1 MKGGLAL
8 PVYAALAVLLLILAV
23 EWLPESDPAIA
34 VPVAPRMA
42 HGAAPEAETTARDT
56 AAWAT
61 TILRRPLFTTGRR
74 PQKSAGHL
82 AQTAATGLPRL
93 SGIMITA
100 GGKRAIFM
108 PDSGKAMTLAEGAAL
123 DDYTIRRIAADRV
136 ILHGAKGDM
145 VLHPAYDPSH
155 SGGTTPIMQNFGQP
169 MNNPGFQPG
178 PFNPG
183 MGAPGIP
190 PPGIPPLGFPQPQ
203 PAAPPPNG
211 GLNGGD
217 DDNSDTP
224 AQPVPSPVL
233 PQFPGIRGPFIPRG
247 RN

>member
-8 PVYAALAVLLLILAV
+8 PVYGALALLLLILAV
-23 EWLPESDPAIA
+23 EWLPQGDPAIA
-34 VPVAPRMA
+34 LPVAPRMT
-42 HGAAPEAETTARDT
+42 HGATPEADTTARDT

-136 ILHGAKGDM
+136 VLHGAKGDM
-145 VLHPAYDPSH
+145 VLHPTYDPSH
-155 SGGTTPIMQNFGQP
+155 SGGVGIAVQNFGQP
-169 MNNPGFQPG
+169 MNTPAFPPG

-183 MGAPGIP
+183 MAPVGMP
-190 PPGIPPLGFPQPQ
+190 PMGFPQPQ
-203 PAAPPPNG
+203 PAPPPPNSG
-211 GLNGGD
+211 PNGGD
-217 DDNSDTP
+217 DDNSDAP